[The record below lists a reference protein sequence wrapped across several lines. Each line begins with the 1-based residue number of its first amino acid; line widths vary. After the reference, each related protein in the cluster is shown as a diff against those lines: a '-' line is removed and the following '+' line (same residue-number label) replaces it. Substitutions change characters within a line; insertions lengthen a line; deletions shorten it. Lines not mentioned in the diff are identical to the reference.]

1 MSNIQLKAEN
11 KELKVRFDRTEEH
24 MMSNLMSLV
33 GPMNDNIRLRILLL
47 A

>member
-24 MMSNLMSLV
+24 MSNLMSLV